1 MKKYNS
7 IFKERKVRRTF
18 RESSSSE
25 LKDMFSIKLNNS
37 LLSYNELKNIIAW
50 VDLIGSYGLDAI
62 LRKMYSSYRYG
73 LEEVVSQYCTGMN
86 WSMKDIDPG
95 FEIDDVFYQRY
106 IKLEVTYFA
115 ADDEVIKLN
124 AKTQHQCQY
133 SNLIG
138 GEFSTPNEKE
148 KVIVP
153 HSFEFVWRDVPK
165 IL

>member
-1 MKKYNS
+1 MKYYRPILNK
-7 IFKERKVRRTF
+7 RKIGRTF
-18 RESSSSE
+18 RESSGSE
-25 LKDMFSIKLNNS
+25 LKNMFNIKLNNS
-37 LLSYNELKNIIAW
+37 LLDYNELQNIIAW
-50 VDLIGSYGLDAI
+50 VDLISSYGLDTI
-62 LRKMYSSYRYG
+62 IRKMYSSYRYG

-86 WSMKDIDPG
+86 WSMKDIDPK
-95 FEIDDVFYQRY
+95 FEIDDIFYQRY

-138 GEFSTPNEKE
+138 GEFDTPNEKE